1 MRSTALRAGTGLL
14 AAVAAFAGMTGASHA
29 GDDPKAR
36 AAATSSLSS
45 VPYVSITS
53 AGPIGSIHLG
63 NELSCQ
69 VNIASVAPSNVVSS
83 ALVGFGGGGQVYG
96 PAAEPADCGTFLS
109 YGGVLYGPDFS
120 SHGYSAT
127 PFGWSG
133 NPYAVFTPV
142 SQTAPTGSG
151 TLTDPY
157 IVTTVV
163 DAGATGIRLT
173 RIDTYVT
180 GRTDYRS
187 DVVVTNMTGGTLS
200 ELRLYHGLDCYL
212 AGNDRGTGVAVTSPA
227 TATSRVGCTSNN
239 RTMQLVSQSAGNGYY
254 EDSYGSVWDR
264 IDNRLALP
272 NTTNPNLVDNGIA
285 VDWSFRLPPYGSVI
299 RSFLTQFV
307 NAPIVVWTPVDPI
320 RLSVI
325 VRPGESATS
334 LPQAGVLV
342 GVSAAGVEQSFSVWV
357 PTGS

>member
-1 MRSTALRAGTGLL
+1 MRSTALRLGTGLL
-14 AAVAAFAGMTGASHA
+14 AVAAAFTGMTGTATA
-29 GDDPKAR
+29 GDDPKATG
-36 AAATSSLSS
+36 AAVSALSS
-45 VPYVSITS
+45 VPYVTITS

-69 VNIASVAPSNVVSS
+69 VNIASPASTVVGSG
-83 ALVGFGGGGQVYG
+83 LVGFGGGGQVYG
-96 PAAEPADCGTFLS
+96 PSHEPADCGTFLS
-109 YGGVLYGPDFS
+109 YGGMLYGPDFS

-127 PFGWSG
+127 PFGWG
-133 NPYAVFTPV
+133 NPYTAFTPV
-142 SQTAPTGSG
+142 SQTPPTGSG

-163 DAGATGIRLT
+163 DAGTTGIRLT

-187 DVVVTNMTGGTLS
+187 DVVVTNTTGTALS
-200 ELRLYHGLDCYL
+200 GLRLYHGLDCYL
-212 AGNDRGTGVAVTSPA
+212 AGSDTGTGVAVASAA

-254 EDSYGSVWDR
+254 EDDYWAVWER
-264 IDNRLALP
+264 IDGRLPLP
-272 NTTNPNLVDNGIA
+272 NTTDPTLVDNGIA
-285 VDWSFRLPPYGSVI
+285 IDWAFALPAHGSVI

-307 NAPIVVWTPVDPI
+307 SSPIVIWTPVDPI
-320 RLSVI
+320 RVAVV
-325 VRPGESATS
+325 VRPGESATD
-334 LPQAGVLV
+334 LPEAGVLV
-342 GVSAAGVEQSFSVWV
+342 AVSAAGVEQSFSLWV